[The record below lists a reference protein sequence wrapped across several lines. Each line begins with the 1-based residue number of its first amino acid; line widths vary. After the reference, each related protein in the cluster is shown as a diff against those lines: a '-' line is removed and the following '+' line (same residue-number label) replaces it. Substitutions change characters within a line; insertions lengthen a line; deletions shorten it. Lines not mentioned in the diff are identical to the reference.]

1 MPVPERSNPMLH
13 RRLWAL
19 AALLLLAGIPVRA
32 ARGPE
37 PPLRIPLESLGF
49 QPQST
54 QFLLAGSSMLT
65 LHYVDDQHLL
75 LTFSARHLLRRLVD
89 DPEDDQDRAIDAVL
103 LEVPSGHVLARTT
116 WRTHDHG
123 QYLWALGHG
132 HFLLRVR
139 DSLTTFAPMAN
150 LSTGE
155 PFAETPFLVTVDRR
169 IASIHLTPDADLLTI
184 ETVKQTPPKPKPK
197 PNLFGPDPP
206 AQLEGPVPV
215 QINFYRLHLTD
226 AAAIRPNS
234 AGAVVARR
242 TGSIAATT
250 AGYLSIVDQGRTHY
264 AFDFHSYSGKV
275 NELSPFDSTCPPA
288 PIFVSHSEFIAF
300 GCRSGHTIQAFG
312 GFNMRGQEMW
322 EQGIFGD
329 FIAPSLV
336 YAPSSGRFA
345 FSRILLHGSAV
356 PDQPISSDEVGA
368 QSVVVYQTN
377 SGKQLLHA
385 ECSPVE
391 RAGQNFTLSPDG
403 LSLALIH
410 ADAIEIYRLPPLS
423 DKDETAIKLAQ
434 TSAPAETDLP
444 VHFAERPTPS
454 SEEADST
461 VQPEAQPDN
470 AITPATASKA
480 APNSPGQT
488 SQPETHPNAPTSND
502 LDQTTE
508 FPDRPAQASDAAQPS
523 GDADPEAHRKPPTLY
538 TLPTDKPAN
547 ADRPKDTPQ

>member
-49 QPQST
+49 QPQSI

-169 IASIHLTPDADLLTI
+169 IASIHLTPDADFLTI
-184 ETVKQTPPKPKPK
+184 ETVKPTPPKSKPK

-206 AQLEGPVPV
+206 PQLEQPAAV
-215 QINFYRLHLTD
+215 QINFYR
-226 AAAIRPNS
+226 
-234 AGAVVARR
+234 
-242 TGSIAATT
+242 
-250 AGYLSIVDQGRTHY
+250 
-264 AFDFHSYSGKV
+264 
-275 NELSPFDSTCPPA
+275 
-288 PIFVSHSEFIAF
+288 
-300 GCRSGHTIQAFG
+300 
-312 GFNMRGQEMW
+312 
-322 EQGIFGD
+322 
-329 FIAPSLV
+329 
-336 YAPSSGRFA
+336 
-345 FSRILLHGSAV
+345 
-356 PDQPISSDEVGA
+356 
-368 QSVVVYQTN
+368 
-377 SGKQLLHA
+377 
-385 ECSPVE
+385 
-391 RAGQNFTLSPDG
+391 
-403 LSLALIH
+403 
-410 ADAIEIYRLPPLS
+410 
-423 DKDETAIKLAQ
+423 
-434 TSAPAETDLP
+434 
-444 VHFAERPTPS
+444 
-454 SEEADST
+454 
-461 VQPEAQPDN
+461 
-470 AITPATASKA
+470 
-480 APNSPGQT
+480 
-488 SQPETHPNAPTSND
+488 
-502 LDQTTE
+502 
-508 FPDRPAQASDAAQPS
+508 
-523 GDADPEAHRKPPTLY
+523 
-538 TLPTDKPAN
+538 
-547 ADRPKDTPQ
+547 

>member
-1 MPVPERSNPMLH
+1 MPVPKHSIPMLR
-13 RRLWAL
+13 RRLSML
-19 AALLLLAGIPVRA
+19 GSLLLLAAIPVHA

-75 LTFSARHLLRRLVD
+75 LTFSARHLLKRLPNE
-89 DPEDDQDRAIDAVL
+89 PEDDQDRNIDAVL
-103 LEVPSGHVLARTT
+103 LEVPSGRVLARTT

-132 HFLLRVR
+132 HFLLRIR
-139 DSLTTFAPMAN
+139 DSLTIFAPMAN

-155 PFAETPFLVTVDRR
+155 PFAESPFLVAVDRR
-169 IASIHLTPDADLLTI
+169 IAAVILSPDADLLTV
-184 ETVKQTPPKPKPK
+184 ESVKRTPPSPKPKA
-197 PNLFGPDPP
+197 NLFGPNPP
-206 AQLEGPVPV
+206 TSPQLEERTNV
-215 QINFYRLHLTD
+215 QINFYRLRLASGPTPS
-226 AAAIRPNS
+226 IQPS
-234 AGAVVARR
+234 FAGAVVARR
-242 TGSIAATT
+242 TGGIPATT
-250 AGYLSIVDQGRTHY
+250 AGYLAVLDQGHYHY

-275 NELSPFDSTCPPA
+275 DELSPFDSTCPPA
-288 PIFVSHSEFIAF
+288 PLFVSHSEFIAF
-300 GCRSGHTIQAFG
+300 GCRNGHTMQALA

-322 EQGIFGD
+322 EQGLFGD
-329 FIAPSLV
+329 FIAPSLA

-345 FSRILLHGSAV
+345 FSRILLRSTAF
-356 PDQPISSDEVGA
+356 PDQPLTSDDVGA
-368 QSVVVYQTN
+368 QSVVVYQTD

-410 ADAIEIYRLPPLS
+410 ADAIEIYRLPPLTS
-423 DKDETAIKLAQ
+423 KDETAIKLAQ

-444 VHFAERPTPS
+444 VHFTDRPTES

-461 VQPEAQPDN
+461 IPPESQPAN
-470 AITPATASKA
+470 AA
-480 APNSPGQT
+480 APTAASNVSPDSTQSSHPT
-488 SQPETHPNAPTSND
+488 ATPEP
-502 LDQTTE
+502 Q
-508 FPDRPAQASDAAQPS
+508 AQASGDAA
-523 GDADPEAHRKPPTLY
+523 PEEHRKPPTLY
-538 TLPTDKPAN
+538 TLPDDKPPAS
-547 ADRPKDTPQ
+547 AQPRDIQTPQ